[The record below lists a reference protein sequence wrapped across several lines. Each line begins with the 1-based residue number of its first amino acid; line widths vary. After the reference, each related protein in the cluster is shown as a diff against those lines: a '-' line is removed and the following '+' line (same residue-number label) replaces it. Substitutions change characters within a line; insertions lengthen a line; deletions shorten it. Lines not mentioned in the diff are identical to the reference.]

1 MKRSMYNTLATLML
15 LAVTVAAAPG
25 ALADDR
31 SQTTNAVSAADA
43 EETSLNHAAE
53 AQVETV
59 AQAASAV
66 RSATKLDLDIR
77 LVAEKSVL
85 VASDLL

>member
-1 MKRSMYNTLATLML
+1 MKRSNYGALAALML
-15 LAVTVAAAPG
+15 MTGTIGAAPG

-31 SQTTNAVSAADA
+31 AQAASTVSATDA
-43 EETSLNHAAE
+43 EETSLNHAAD

-59 AQAASAV
+59 AQAADAV

>member
-1 MKRSMYNTLATLML
+1 MKRSIYGTLAALML
-15 LAVTVAAAPG
+15 LTGTVAVAPG
-25 ALADDR
+25 ALADD
-31 SQTTNAVSAADA
+31 QPQAANAVSAAEA
-43 EETSLNHAAE
+43 EETSLNHAAN

-59 AQAASAV
+59 AQAANAV

-77 LVAEKSVL
+77 LVAESSVL

>member
-1 MKRSMYNTLATLML
+1 MKRSTYGALAALML
-15 LAVTVAAAPG
+15 LTGTVAAAPD

-31 SQTTNAVSAADA
+31 PQAANSVSTADA
-43 EETSLNHAAE
+43 EETSRNHAAD
-53 AQVETV
+53 AHVETV
-59 AQAASAV
+59 AEAANAV

>member
-1 MKRSMYNTLATLML
+1 MKRSNYGALAALML
-15 LAVTVAAAPG
+15 LTGTIAAAPG

-31 SQTTNAVSAADA
+31 PEAANTVSAADA
-43 EETSLNHAAE
+43 EETSLNHAAD

-59 AQAASAV
+59 EQAANAV

-77 LVAEKSVL
+77 LVAQKSVL